1 MGPWCP
7 STTAGE
13 FPNRGIC
20 CIPSWL
26 NDEKV
31 IIFTTLAITAQ
42 KRSNTFIQGREYVS
56 SILVFVEVVGQGG
69 VQRRRRREKEGKG
82 KDMYVGKRYRTNAGI

>member
-20 CIPSWL
+20 CIPSWP

-42 KRSNTFIQGREYVS
+42 KRSNTFIQGCEYVS
-56 SILVFVEVVGQGG
+56 SILVFLKSLVRG
-69 VQRRRRREKEGKG
+69 VCNEEEDEGKG
-82 KDMYVGKRYRTNAGI
+82 KDMCVGKGYRTNAGI